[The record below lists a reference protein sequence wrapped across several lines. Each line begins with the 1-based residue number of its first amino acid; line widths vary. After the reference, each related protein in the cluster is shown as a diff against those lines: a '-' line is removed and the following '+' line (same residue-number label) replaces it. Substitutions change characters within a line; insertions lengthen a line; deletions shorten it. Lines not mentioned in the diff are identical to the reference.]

1 MPTVDICYNV
11 FMEVQYMGFIYR
23 VVNRVNGKSYIGQTI
38 HTIEWRWNTHL
49 LSAYNNRMGDHNV
62 LFHRA
67 IRKYGIDAFEVMEI
81 EKCDNSILNE
91 REKYWI
97 KKYNSYGNGYNLTIG
112 GGGTRKYEDSDILKY
127 WNLGYATSDIS
138 KLIGCG
144 RNTARTRLI
153 GMGIPANEIRERGNL
168 AISESKQKK
177 VYQYDRSGNFLKTF
191 YSTTEA
197 AKELKCNHS
206 NIASAAQG
214 NLKSAGGYLW
224 SYEKKEKIE
233 VLSNKKGYTIIGKY
247 TKDGELVEMYLSF
260 TAAQNNT
267 GISRKKISILAET
280 GEFYKGYYWRYVNIE
295 NGIIHV
301 K

>member
-1 MPTVDICYNV
+1 
-11 FMEVQYMGFIYR
+11 MGFIYR

-81 EKCDNSILNE
+81 EKCDNSILNK

-112 GGGTRKYEDSDILKY
+112 GDGTRKYEDSDILKY
-127 WNLGYATSDIS
+127 WNLGYAASDIS

-144 RNTARTRLI
+144 RNTARLRLI
-153 GMGIPANEIRERGNL
+153 SMGVSADEIRKRGNL
-168 AISESKQKK
+168 AISENKQKRI
-177 VYQYDRSGNFLKTF
+177 YQYDKNGFFLKTF
-191 YSTTEA
+191 YSATEA
-197 AKELKCNHS
+197 GKEVKCNKT
-206 NIASAAQG
+206 NISSAAQG
-214 NLKSAGGYLW
+214 NIRSAGGYLW
-224 SYEKKEKIE
+224 SYDKKDKID
-233 VLSNKKGYTIIGKY
+233 VLPKKKGYTIIGKY
-247 TKDGELVEMYLSF
+247 TKNNELVEIYLSL

-280 GEFYKGYYWRYVNIE
+280 GEFYKGYYWRYMNIE

-301 K
+301 Q